1 LSGLFGPV
9 QGLTAIYQTL
19 RRADASLDAV
29 FSILD
34 SRAEVR
40 DAPGARAVREVRGDV
55 SFEDVVF
62 GYVPGRPVLSGISFD
77 VTRGETVALV
87 GPSGGGKSTLTALL
101 QRLYEPE
108 RGAIRV
114 DGVDVRTLEASSL
127 RQHIGVVL
135 QEPVLFS
142 DTVRANIA
150 YGRPDATL
158 REIEEAAR
166 AANAHDFIQRMPQ
179 GYETDVGPRGARLSV
194 GQRQRIA
201 IARALLKKP
210 SIVVLDEATS
220 ALDAES
226 EALVQDALAHLLQG
240 RTTFV
245 IAHRL
250 STVVSADRIL
260 VLRDGR
266 IAEAGTHGE
275 LLAAGG
281 AYADLVRL
289 QVRGMDALDA
299 A

>member
-1 LSGLFGPV
+1 
-9 QGLTAIYQTL
+9 
-19 RRADASLDAV
+19 
-29 FSILD
+29 
-34 SRAEVR
+34 
-40 DAPGARAVREVRGDV
+40 
-55 SFEDVVF
+55 
-62 GYVPGRPVLSGISFD
+62 
-77 VTRGETVALV
+77 VALV